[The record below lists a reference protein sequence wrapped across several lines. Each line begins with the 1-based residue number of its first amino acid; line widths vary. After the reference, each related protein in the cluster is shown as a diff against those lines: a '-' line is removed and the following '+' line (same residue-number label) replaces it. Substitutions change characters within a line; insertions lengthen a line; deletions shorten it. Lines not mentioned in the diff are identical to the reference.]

1 MTVATRLNLAAVSA
15 HHPATNVSPLRAAA
29 VLVPVI
35 EGDRGTELL
44 FIRRSADLE
53 EHPGQ
58 IGFPGGGAERVDGDR
73 RATAFREAREEVGLQ
88 VNEIAPIGHLDDVET
103 VSGYSVTPVVAGV
116 PDRAYSPTDAEVAGT
131 LRVDLA
137 ALTAP
142 ENHAYEP
149 REHPDYGSVPCHH
162 FHVEDQPIWGATARM
177 VVQLLVLGTDWTVP
191 EPPGTPLG
199 ELIGD

>member
-1 MTVATRLNLAAVSA
+1 MTVATRLDLAAVADRRPTTRST
-15 HHPATNVSPLRAAA
+15 PQRAAA

-35 EGDRGTELL
+35 ERGAGTELL

-58 IGFPGGGAERVDGDR
+58 IGFPGGGAERVDRDR

-88 VNEIAPIGHLDDVET
+88 AGEIATVGHLDDVQT
-103 VSGYSVTPVVAGV
+103 VSGYTVTPVVARV
-116 PDRAYSPTDAEVAGT
+116 PDRVYDPTDAEVAGT
-131 LRVDLA
+131 LRVSVA

-149 REHPDYGSVPCHH
+149 REHPDHGTVPCHH
-162 FHVEDQPIWGATARM
+162 FHVGDQPIWGATARM
-177 VVQLLVLGTDWTVP
+177 VVQLLTHGTAWTAP
-191 EPPGTPLG
+191 EPPGRPLG